1 MKDDALPLPV
11 QSPLLSTRTGNTVK
25 HGYFT
30 RAGGVSEGIYRG
42 LNVGLGSND
51 ERSRVEENRARV
63 SAWFGAEPHRLA
75 TVHQIHS
82 PDAVIVDGS
91 YNGTRAPA
99 DALVTATPGL
109 VIGVLSADCGP
120 VLFADAEAGVVGAA
134 HAGWKGALTGVL
146 ESTIEA
152 MISLGA
158 RREHIVASLG
168 PSISRRN
175 YEVGS
180 EFIERFLEKDTGYRV
195 FFTPSPR
202 DGHAMF
208 DLPALTLKRLTEA
221 GVTAENLDLCTYA
234 DEERFFSYRRT
245 THRSEPDYGRQ
256 ISAISIREA

>member
-11 QSPLLSTRTGNTVK
+11 QSTLLSERAGKVVK

-30 RAGGVSEGIYRG
+30 REGGVSDGIYRG

-51 ERSRVEENRARV
+51 ERAGGRESLRV
-63 SAWFGAEPHRLA
+63 SAWFGAEPQKLA
-75 TVHQIHS
+75 TVHQVHS
-82 PDAVIVDGS
+82 PDAVIVDAS
-91 YNGTRAPA
+91 YDGTRAEA

-120 VLFADAEAGVVGAA
+120 VLFADPEAGVIGAA
-134 HAGWKGALTGVL
+134 HAGWKGALGGVL

-158 RREHIVASLG
+158 RRDRIVASLG

-175 YEVGS
+175 YEVGT
-180 EFIERFLEKDTGYRV
+180 EFVERFVEQDPAYAM
-195 FFTPSPR
+195 FFTPSSR
-202 DGHAMF
+202 EGHSMF
-208 DLPALTLKRLTEA
+208 DLPGLTTKRLIDA
-221 GVTAENLDLCTYA
+221 SVTAENLDLCTYA